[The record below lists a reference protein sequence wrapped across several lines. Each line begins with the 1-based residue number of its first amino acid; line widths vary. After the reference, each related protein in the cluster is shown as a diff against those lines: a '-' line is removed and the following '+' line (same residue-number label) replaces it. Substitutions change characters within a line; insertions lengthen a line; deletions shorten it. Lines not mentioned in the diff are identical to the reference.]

1 MCYTATDM
9 QWPKK
14 IYSFFD
20 KLEDRTRGHLSRHPI
35 TYSILGSI
43 FLVLLWRG
51 IWHTADILEHSGGK
65 VGAFLFHPFISATWS
80 TWGLMLIGLFVSM
93 FVGDMIIM
101 SGLKR
106 QKKVTEQTEEELIK
120 EEAAEEDMLEHIE
133 EHLTRIEAR
142 LSQTEKVVKQIEKEE
157 EQQNKN

>member
-1 MCYTATDM
+1 MSIY
-9 QWPKK
+9 KK
-14 IYSFFD
+14 VYSFFD
-20 KLEDRTRGHLSRHPI
+20 RLEDHVRGHLSRNPI
-35 TYSILGSI
+35 TYSILGSV

-51 IWHTADILEHSGGK
+51 IWHTADLLEAQGGRL
-65 VGAFLFHPFISATWS
+65 GAFLFHPFVSATWS

-101 SGLKR
+101 SGLRK

-120 EEAAEEDMLEHIE
+120 EEDEEETMLEHIE

-157 EQQNKN
+157 EKQSKS